1 MEDGEARLF
10 GPRDGKGGGKFRGIY
25 GLNTESA
32 HGLSTGRAGGE
43 IRGARVRPVFEAI
56 AAQAAGRRQRGI
68 GVEGHRGA
76 FHDGS
81 GPGGEPS

>member
-56 AAQAAGRRQRGI
+56 AAQAHRTVRL
-68 GVEGHRGA
+68 VEGRIQGVA
-76 FHDGS
+76 REDAA
-81 GPGGEPS
+81 